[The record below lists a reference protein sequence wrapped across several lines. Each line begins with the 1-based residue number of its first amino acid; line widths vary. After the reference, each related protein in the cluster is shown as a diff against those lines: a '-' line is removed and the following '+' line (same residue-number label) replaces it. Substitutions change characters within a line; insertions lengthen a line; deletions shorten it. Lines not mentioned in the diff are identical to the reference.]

1 VRPADE
7 RLNQPGGGLAER
19 LFRMRK
25 AAGLTG
31 DQLAAAAGW
40 PEKTGRTK
48 VSKIENGRQEPSPGD
63 IRAWAQA
70 AGQPEQIPDLL
81 DLLADAQTVHI
92 RWRRRLHGGQAA
104 LQEDIDRRTQA
115 AKRIRNAEIAMIPGL
130 LQTRDYARALIAQA
144 SGTYGGDDV
153 DAAADARIRRQD
165 ALYDR
170 DKTFEFAISEA
181 ALRMLPCP
189 PQVMLGQ
196 LDRLDRLL
204 SMGLDNVTIGIIPQ
218 GVELPRLPWS
228 NFLML
233 DDKVSVETYG
243 GKVEAH
249 DEDLAARHERI
260 FGELLAEAVTG
271 DEARRL
277 ITSAA
282 ADLRG

>member
-1 VRPADE
+1 MHPTDE
-7 RLNQPGGGLAER
+7 RLTRPGGLAER
-19 LFRMRK
+19 MFRMRK

-31 DQLAAAAGW
+31 EQLAGALGW
-40 PEKTGRTK
+40 GVKTGRTK
-48 VSKIENGRQEPSPGD
+48 ISKIENGKQVPSAED
-63 IRAWAQA
+63 ITAWAQA
-70 AGQPEQIPDLL
+70 AGHPEQADDLL
-81 DLLADAQTVHI
+81 DLLADVQTVHT
-92 RWRRRLHGGQAA
+92 RWRRRLRGGQAA
-104 LQEDIDRRTQA
+104 LQEDMDRRTQA

-130 LQTRDYARALIAQA
+130 LQTRDYARAVIAQA
-144 SGTYGGDDV
+144 AGTYGGGDV

-170 DKTFEFAISEA
+170 DKTFEFAISEP

-204 SMGLDNVTIGIIPQ
+204 STGLDNVTIAIIPM

-228 NFLML
+228 SFLML
-233 DDKVSVETYG
+233 DDEVTVETYG

-249 DEDLAARHERI
+249 DEDQAARHERI
-260 FGELLAEAVTG
+260 FSELLAEAVTG

-277 ITSAA
+277 IAA
-282 ADLRG
+282 AAEALRTA

>member
-1 VRPADE
+1 MHPADE
-7 RLNQPGGGLAER
+7 RLNRSGGLAER

-31 DQLAAAAGW
+31 DQLVAVLGW
-40 PEKTGRTK
+40 GDKTGRTK
-48 VSKIENGRQEPSPGD
+48 VSKIENGRQAPSPED

-70 AGQPEQIPDLL
+70 CEHPERIPDLL
-81 DLLADAQTVHI
+81 DLLADVQTVHT
-92 RWRRRLHGGQAA
+92 RWRRRLRGGQAA
-104 LQEDIDRRTQA
+104 LQEDMDRRTQA
-115 AKRIRNAEIAMIPGL
+115 AKRIRNAETSMIPGL
-130 LQTRDYARALIAQA
+130 LQTRDYARAMIAQA
-144 SGTYGGDDV
+144 SGTYGGNDV

-170 DKTFEFAISEA
+170 DKTFEFAISEP

-228 NFLML
+228 SFLML
-233 DDKVSVETYG
+233 DDEVTVETYG

-249 DEDLAARHERI
+249 DEDQAARHEGI
-260 FGELLAEAVTG
+260 FGELMAEAVTG

-277 ITSAA
+277 IATAA
-282 ADLRG
+282 ADLREA